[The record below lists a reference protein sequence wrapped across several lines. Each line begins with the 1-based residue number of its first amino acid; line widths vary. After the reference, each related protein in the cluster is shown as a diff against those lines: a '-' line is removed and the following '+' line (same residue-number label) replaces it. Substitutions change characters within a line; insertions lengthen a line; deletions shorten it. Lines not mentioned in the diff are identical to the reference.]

1 MIDPDIIL
9 ISVIDASSQNMHALG
24 ENYFL
29 LCSFKFAYLQFRTYI
44 HLYRLNILAEILR
57 FGDREFYKD
66 WWNAKTID
74 EVKYYRVCCN
84 LVLLHFSTNK
94 RNLGKHSWCCV
105 CCLLL
110 LLCLDGIST
119 GENGTWYAF
128 SFLAI
133 IILARM
139 YCRTWYTQL
148 WLDVTILKQL
158 HNKNGK
164 SL

>member
-1 MIDPDIIL
+1 MCLLTTSMLWEKIISFSAL
-9 ISVIDASSQNMHALG
+9 SNMHVCRFEL
-24 ENYFL
+24 
-29 LCSFKFAYLQFRTYI
+29 I

-84 LVLLHFSTNK
+84 LVLLYFSSIK
-94 RNLGKHSWCCV
+94 RNLGSNSWCCV

-110 LLCLDGIST
+110 LLVLLYLDGIST

-128 SFLAI
+128 SFFAI
-133 IILARM
+133 IIPSRM
-139 YCRTWYTQL
+139 YCQTWYTQL
-148 WLDVTILKQL
+148 WLDVIILKQL

>member
-1 MIDPDIIL
+1 MINPDIFL
-9 ISVIDASSQNMHALG
+9 TSVIYASSQKFHALG

-29 LCSFKFAYLQFRTYI
+29 LCSFKYACLQFWTYI

-74 EVKYYRVCCN
+74 EVKYIFTSFFKY
-84 LVLLHFSTNK
+84 K

-105 CCLLL
+105 CCLLFL
-110 LLCLDGIST
+110 LVLLYLDGIST

-128 SFLAI
+128 SFFAI
-133 IILARM
+133 IILSRM
-139 YCRTWYTQL
+139 YCQISYTQFG
-148 WLDVTILKQL
+148 LDLIILKQL